1 MRAGLT
7 ISIAGHVAL
16 VAWGLISF
24 TSRPLK
30 ALTSESLPVDI
41 ISDKEFSEVTKGIKA
56 AKQPNQKP
64 LVEKVAENRPVEDP
78 DVKISPKPEIKAAN
92 DATPPPQEKPE
103 PKKEPPKEA
112 KAEPKPKPPEPKP
125 EPPKET
131 KVEPKPKPEPPKE
144 VKVEPKPEPKVDPIA
159 EALKKEEAKKPEK
172 QPEKQAEKKPPEA
185 KKQPEEKKTAE
196 AKPVTA
202 EKTPPQEQKKLD
214 FGKIASLL
222 DKQTP
227 QRAAAGGQ
235 QLNQTAALGLPTGN
249 AVAITQSELDAL
261 RARMRECWLSPPGIN
276 SDRLAVEIRVSF
288 NIDGSLSRPPV
299 VLQGA
304 ASPYGVMVAESAKR
318 AILRCQP
325 YRMLR
330 KETYEKWKEID
341 MTFDAS
347 WMNN

>member
-7 ISIAGHVAL
+7 ISVAGHVTL
-16 VAWGLISF
+16 LAWGLVSF
-24 TSRPLK
+24 TSQPLK
-30 ALTSESLPVDI
+30 AVTGESLPVDI
-41 ISDKEFSEVTKGIKA
+41 ISDKEFSEVTKGIKT
-56 AKQPNQKP
+56 AKQTPNQKP
-64 LVEKVAENRPVEDP
+64 LVEKLAENRPIEDP
-78 DVKISPKPEIKAAN
+78 EVKISPKPEIKAAN

-125 EPPKET
+125 EPPKEA
-131 KVEPKPKPEPPKE
+131 KVEPK
-144 VKVEPKPEPKVDPIA
+144 PKPEPKVDPIA

-172 QPEKQAEKKPPEA
+172 QPEKPPEKQAEKKP
-185 KKQPEEKKTAE
+185 PEEKKTAE
-196 AKPVTA
+196 AKPAPA
-202 EKTPPQEQKKLD
+202 EKTPPQDQKKLD

-227 QRAAAGGQ
+227 QRSAAGGE
-235 QLNQTAALGLPTGN
+235 QLNPTAARGLPTGN

-261 RARMRECWLSPPGIN
+261 RNRMKQCWLSPPGIN
-276 SDRLAVEIRVSF
+276 SDKLAVEIRVSF
-288 NIDGSLSRPPV
+288 NIDGSLSRPPQ

-325 YRMLR
+325 YKMLR
-330 KETYEKWKEID
+330 KETYERWKEID
-341 MTFDAS
+341 MNFDAS